1 MNTLFAS
8 RRLFAAAPIWL
19 LAGMVLA
26 AAPGRAGEPPPKRHR
41 MENRFL
47 FVVDTS
53 AAMRLRTN
61 GIEQAV
67 AGLIESGM
75 NGELRQDDTIGL
87 WRYSDRL
94 WTDFPMLVWSE
105 KNKDDL
111 AEQARGCLRHARY
124 EKRSRL
130 DKVMPALRQVMAD
143 SERLTVI
150 FVFDGSGLITGT
162 PFDKHIN
169 ALHKKYARQ
178 FRAAH
183 EPFVTLLAARG
194 GAVFDYTIN
203 YPNSVIVPHTADP
216 LPPPETNAP
225 PPVVAATPLPPAP
238 TNLRVEPE
246 PPPRRTEIIMSGT
259 NLITHDAGA
268 ASPAASNV
276 VAVAPATPAPIAPPP
291 PAPAPAPAPA
301 TPTPAPA
308 PVINAAPP
316 STPAP
321 VAVQITNTSAALVVP
336 PRTPPPAPPVVTPAP
351 PPPAAIPASKPVPVR
366 PAPVPAPV
374 AGASTAQQVAMFVIA
389 FSLLTIA
396 VVLVLFLVRRSRGAP
411 QPSLISQS
419 IDRSR

>member
-1 MNTLFAS
+1 M
-8 RRLFAAAPIWL
+8 
-19 LAGMVLA
+19 
-26 AAPGRAGEPPPKRHR
+26 K
-41 MENRFL
+41 
-47 FVVDTS
+47 
-53 AAMRLRTN
+53 
-61 GIEQAV
+61 
-67 AGLIESGM
+67 
-75 NGELRQDDTIGL
+75 GELRPDDTIGL

-94 WTDFPMLVWSE
+94 STDFPMLVWSE
-105 KNKDDL
+105 KNKDEL
-111 AEQARGCLRHARY
+111 VEQVRGYLRHVRY

-162 PFDKHIN
+162 PFDKDIN
-169 ALHKKYARQ
+169 DLHKKYARQ

-183 EPFVTLLAARG
+183 EPFVTLLAARA

-225 PPVVAATPLPPAP
+225 PPVVAVTPLPPAP
-238 TNLRVEPE
+238 SNLRVEPE
-246 PPPRRTEIIMSGT
+246 PPPRRIEIIMSGT
-259 NLITHDAGA
+259 NLITHDAGVA
-268 ASPAASNV
+268 PPAPSNV
-276 VAVAPATPAPIAPPP
+276 VAVAPATPAAIAPPP
-291 PAPAPAPAPA
+291 PAPAPATP
-301 TPTPAPA
+301 TPTPAP
-308 PVINAAPP
+308 VTNAAPP

-321 VAVQITNTSAALVVP
+321 VAVQTTNTSESLVVP

-351 PPPAAIPASKPVPVR
+351 APPAAIPAPKSVPVR
-366 PAPVPAPV
+366 PAPAPAPG
-374 AGASTAQQVAMFVIA
+374 AGASTAQQVAMFIMA